1 LKDDKVSFLATV
13 VLSVGVDERKHEGL
27 CEDVGTKDKTT
38 RHLFRLS
45 ACCQSECKSSNQAI
59 GLLSEKNVGSS
70 NRHPRFDES

>member
-45 ACCQSECKSSNQAI
+45 ACCQSE
-59 GLLSEKNVGSS
+59 
-70 NRHPRFDES
+70 